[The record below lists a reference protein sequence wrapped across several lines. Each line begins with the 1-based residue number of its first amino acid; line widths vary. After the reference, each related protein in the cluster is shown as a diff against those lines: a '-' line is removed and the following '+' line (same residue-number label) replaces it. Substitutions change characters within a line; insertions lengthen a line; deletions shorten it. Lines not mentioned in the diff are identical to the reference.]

1 MGASIDRKFMSNSK
15 LLGDNLLSVT
25 TPAFLEGVRKLR
37 KAGVLTVCPDCGMRL
52 GQEDIR
58 GPCR

>member
-15 LLGDNLLSVT
+15 LPGDNLLSVT
-25 TPAFLEGVRKLR
+25 TPASLEGFRKLG
-37 KAGVLTVCPDCGMRL
+37 KAGILTVCQNCGMRL

-58 GPCR
+58 SPCR